1 VGSGAHLH
9 DRSIGNAGRTGGG
22 DRGAGYAD
30 PAHAR
35 FLACMDG
42 REPTRYRG
50 TGRASFY
57 RAAEGRGTG
66 EMTHCLG
73 RANPRQ
79 ATGGA
84 HMRCKQIAISIA
96 RRVVHAVLPQSR
108 ETAWGI
114 TWKVTE
120 FLGFF
125 TSGKLRLLSRTGLV
139 TAARGRHPPDIG
151 ETSTFSPS
159 RNSRNLLSFRITWP
173 EEVRP

>member
-1 VGSGAHLH
+1 
-9 DRSIGNAGRTGGG
+9 
-22 DRGAGYAD
+22 
-30 PAHAR
+30 
-35 FLACMDG
+35 
-42 REPTRYRG
+42 
-50 TGRASFY
+50 
-57 RAAEGRGTG
+57 
-66 EMTHCLG
+66 MTHCLG

-139 TAARGRHPPDIG
+139 TAARGRHLPDIG

-159 RNSRNLLSFRITWP
+159 RNSRNLLIAFLVWRSWRFIVGNFSAPIMDAFARRHIDLGRRKTSG
-173 EEVRP
+173 